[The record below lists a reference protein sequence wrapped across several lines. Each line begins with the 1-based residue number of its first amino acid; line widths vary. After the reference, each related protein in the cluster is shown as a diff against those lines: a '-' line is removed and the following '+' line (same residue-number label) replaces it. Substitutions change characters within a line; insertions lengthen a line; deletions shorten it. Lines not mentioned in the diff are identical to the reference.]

1 MSLELQI
8 NNDIKAAMLSQDRE
22 KLEALRAVKAALLL
36 EKTREGAT
44 GEIPESIEMSLLQ
57 KLVKQR
63 KESALIYQ
71 EQNRQD
77 LADAEL
83 SQVAIIETYLPK
95 PMPVEEITQRIKF
108 YIEQTGATSIRDMGK
123 IMSLASLELAG
134 RADNKTVS
142 EIVKKL
148 LG

>member
-8 NNDIKAAMLSQDRE
+8 NNDIKAAMLAQDRE
-22 KLEALRAVKAALLL
+22 KLEALRAVKSALLL
-36 EKTREGAT
+36 EKTKEGSS
-44 GEIPESIEMSLLQ
+44 GEIPESIEISLLQ

-71 EQNRQD
+71 GQNRQD

-83 SQVAIIETYLPK
+83 AQVAIIETYLPK
-95 PMPVEEITQRIKF
+95 PMPLEEVLQRVKF
-108 YIEQTGATSIRDMGK
+108 YIEQTGASSIKDMGK
-123 IMSLASLELAG
+123 VMALASVELAG
-134 RADNKTVS
+134 KTDNKTIS

-148 LG
+148 LV